1 MSHSKKEYF
10 DGTEYEQLTLFALP
24 VVGDKIAVSCFDGQQ
39 IKVKDLEPWMV
50 KLVPDGECTV
60 DIGTH
65 PMVLKKVPIKES
77 EIQEGHQFYHFL
89 IGGKVYAGIF
99 VGRYDDDNEDAEL
112 EETN

>member
-1 MSHSKKEYF
+1 MSHSKKNYF

-24 VVGDKIAVSCFDGQQ
+24 VIGDKIAVSCFDGQQ

-65 PMVLKKVPIKES
+65 PMVLKKVSIKAAD
-77 EIQEGHQFYHFL
+77 ILEGHQFYHFM
-89 IGGKVYAGIF
+89 IGDKVYSGIF
-99 VGRYDDDNEDAEL
+99 VGSFDDEDSEL